1 MALLREDTVALFDA
15 DGHPTKERRRLAT
28 MLQDAWARANGPMRY
43 DKQVRAQASTDGTV
57 PAIIVRLMK
66 QESGLSARLL
76 PLWGDGNAAGM
87 SLDPGRCVAA
97 RKGMMAS
104 NEGSQAGQ
112 SWHVFAGNPPV
123 PVEHTG
129 SSRVTQEIA
138 SAGPSGRPPAP
149 SALQAPG
156 RSRKTDLVEF
166 RRALFSAT
174 PHVVTTPIL
183 ALACVA
189 VYGLMVASGVPWLWP
204 SGAQL
209 IKWGANEGARIILRH
224 EYWRLV
230 AMVFVHGGLIHL
242 LVNMSSL
249 LVIGPLVERLYGSVT
264 FGLIYLVAG
273 VGGALA
279 SVGSSPLR
287 VSVGASGAICGVL
300 GALFAFLL
308 VHRRTVPMSVR
319 KPLLVNILATIIF
332 MAILGAIVPNIDQ
345 EAHLGGLLTGFVCG
359 VLLARPWPVVR
370 RRSTSVRRLAATVA
384 IAAAIAAAV
393 VIITRT
399 GVGALP
405 PVSKF
410 QDLAAQL
417 APALDEYNAIL
428 EAMPSTLA
436 LSRDRDD
443 QTARPRHAQR
453 VERVDRTGSTQPGA
467 DAHCRHS

>member
-1 MALLREDTVALFDA
+1 
-15 DGHPTKERRRLAT
+15 
-28 MLQDAWARANGPMRY
+28 
-43 DKQVRAQASTDGTV
+43 
-57 PAIIVRLMK
+57 
-66 QESGLSARLL
+66 
-76 PLWGDGNAAGM
+76 
-87 SLDPGRCVAA
+87 
-97 RKGMMAS
+97 MMTS

-112 SWHVFAGNPPV
+112 SWHVLAGTPPV

-138 SAGPSGRPPAP
+138 SADPSGRPTAP
-149 SALQAPG
+149 ISLQAPD

-174 PHVVTTPIL
+174 PYVVTTPIL

-189 VYGLMVASGVPWLWP
+189 VYGLMVVSGVPWLWP

-209 IKWGANEGARIILRH
+209 IHWGANEGARIILRH

-242 LVNMSSL
+242 LVNLSSL
-249 LVIGPLVERLYGSVT
+249 LVIGPLVERLFGSVT

-319 KPLLVNILATIIF
+319 KPLLVNILATIVF

-370 RRSTSVRRLAATVA
+370 RRATSVRRLAGTVA
-384 IAAAIAAAV
+384 IAAALAAGV

-405 PVSKF
+405 AVSKF

-428 EAMPSTLA
+428 EAMPSTLS

-453 VERVDRTGSTQPGA
+453 VDELIVRAQVNRVRMQTAVTPDPALRGLVADVVQAQSAQLAALEAQRAYLESGNREHLSGTDGARERRIAASRAIQAFQEHQQSYLNKSGVIVRPTQPKP
-467 DAHCRHS
+467 